1 MASESVKKIL
11 AAEADSEKKNSEA
24 KKRRDEIINEAAGR
38 SSQAVQKRLALAS
51 LEAAKMRNDI
61 KSKAEQYRM
70 EAERTCDD
78 DIDLISS
85 QAQKNMDKA
94 ISAVIERF
102 F

>member
-24 KKRRDEIINEAAGR
+24 KKRRDEIINEATGR

-51 LEAAKMRNDI
+51 LEAAK
-61 KSKAEQYRM
+61 
-70 EAERTCDD
+70 TCSD

-94 ISAVIERF
+94 IDAVIARF

>member
-1 MASESVKKIL
+1 LASESVKKIL

-24 KKRRDEIINEAAGR
+24 KKRRDEIINEATGR
-38 SSQAVQKRLALAS
+38 SSQAVQKRLAVAS

-61 KSKAEQYRM
+61 KSKTEQYRI
-70 EAERTCDD
+70 EAEKTCSD

-94 ISAVIERF
+94 IDAVIARF

>member
-11 AAEADSEKKNSEA
+11 AAEADSEKKNSDA
-24 KKRRDEIINEAAGR
+24 KKRRDEIINEATGK

-61 KSKAEQYRM
+61 KSKTEQYRR
-70 EAERTCDD
+70 EAENTCND
-78 DIDLISS
+78 DIGIISS

-94 ISAVIERF
+94 IDAVISRF